1 MKVSLRG
8 LLLAEAECPV
18 LDFAD
23 VEIQGRDLADSAAD
37 VETIDV
43 RRPRS
48 YVWTLVTDGFVTC
61 RKPSGKSN
69 LKRKMRK
76 IWKMPWRRRVP
87 LGRLVSALSS
97 CAAKHIWN

>member
-1 MKVSLRG
+1 MKVSLLG
-8 LLLAEAECPV
+8 WFLAEAECPV

-48 YVWTLVTDGFVTC
+48 YVWTLVIDGFVTC
-61 RKPSGKSN
+61 RKPSGKSSS
-69 LKRKMRK
+69 KRKMRK
-76 IWKMPWRRRVP
+76 IWKMPWRQRVP
-87 LGRLVSALSS
+87 LGHLVSVLSS
-97 CAAKHIWN
+97 CAAKHIRN